1 MASEKV
7 SRKMVLEIKY
17 VNANNAVIHTENSKL
32 LLDLNCSPK
41 ELEKTVVNSC
51 GIEHSAA
58 KRGFSDHSIELYYV
72 EPGNPKKAAFILR
85 KDETIGMLRASE
97 SHSLFV
103 KVIQRVAS
111 FQKGTV
117 NIVFESSS
125 STSTD
130 ANCCDSS
137 TLTKNTALGKSPKES
152 KKTTTRKSR
161 SKLPQTHEKLKDF
174 LEKTNDVRLA
184 DDGKSMKCLL
194 CGKNPKLD
202 NSKRS
207 NSGHLKYFRR
217 VHRCSVRAEVEVSKT
232 RKIDEFYCPVEKRP
246 VCKRQVCKAAQCT
259 TRQYHGQSWYTA
271 FESVRNT
278 DIA

>member
-7 SRKMVLEIKY
+7 SRKMVVEIKY
-17 VNANNAVIHTENSKL
+17 VNANNAVIYTENSQL

-72 EPGNPKKAAFILR
+72 DHVEPGNPKKAAFILR
-85 KDETIGMLRASE
+85 TDETIGMLRASE

-137 TLTKNTALGKSPKES
+137 TRTKNTVLV
-152 KKTTTRKSR
+152 
-161 SKLPQTHEKLKDF
+161 
-174 LEKTNDVRLA
+174 N
-184 DDGKSMKCLL
+184 
-194 CGKNPKLD
+194 
-202 NSKRS
+202 
-207 NSGHLKYFRR
+207 HLK
-217 VHRCSVRAEVEVSKT
+217 SQ
-232 RKIDEFYCPVEKRP
+232 KRP
-246 VCKRQVCKAAQCT
+246 LQGKVGANCLKL
-259 TRQYHGQSWYTA
+259 TRNSRTFLKKQTM
-271 FESVRNT
+271 
-278 DIA
+278 